1 MMPHRNQSGFGLV
14 DVLVASLVAG
24 VAIVG
29 IALLFGSGSAW
40 VSLLG
45 EDRVA
50 LGLAEQRIEVLRD
63 GGWRVTP
70 ADWAEAN
77 EPAGTPGS
85 VAVGGRSFRR
95 TTCVQYVDPAT
106 PAGLGEP
113 AHVPACPMGTATG
126 TVRITVTVEQ
136 ADQPRTDPVTLQAWL
151 TESGR

>member
-1 MMPHRNQSGFGLV
+1 MTLPRNQSGFGLV

-24 VAIVG
+24 IAIVG
-29 IALLFGSGSAW
+29 VALAFGSGSAW

-50 LGLAEQRIEVLRD
+50 LGLAQQRIEVIRD

-77 EPAGTPGS
+77 EPEGAAAL
-85 VAVGGRSFRR
+85 VEVGGRSFRR

-106 PAGLGEP
+106 PAGLAEP
-113 AHVPACPMGTATG
+113 AHVPACTAGAATG

-136 ADQPRTDPVTLQAWL
+136 ADQPQASPVTLQAWL